1 MIFSHYQTRPLSSSN
16 ASAIMPLS
24 TDLGLTTLKA
34 ERTPEGWLLPDGQIL
49 TYTQVDLINEEE
61 NGCFSL
67 ADSELHK
74 VEAFSAITNRYY
86 SLMPT
91 PKSPTMLISGI
102 PMHRIKNTTPL
113 EDTSEK
119 IRALAK
125 PYGRILDTTTG
136 LGYTAILAA
145 RTAEEVITIEFD
157 PVVLN
162 ICRQNPWSSELFSN
176 PKIVKLVGDSYDLAD
191 QFEDEHF
198 NAVIHDP
205 PTFNLAGHLYSKAI
219 YDTFYRILK
228 ANGRLFH
235 YIGNPKSK
243 SGASVGRG
251 VVERLRQ
258 AGFKVTP
265 KPRAFGVLAEK
276 I

>member
-1 MIFSHYQTRPLSSSN
+1 
-16 ASAIMPLS
+16 MPLS
-24 TDLGLTTLKA
+24 ADLGLTTLKA
-34 ERTPEGWLLPDGQIL
+34 ERTPEGWLLPDRQIL
-49 TYTQVDLINEEE
+49 TFKHVDRINEEE
-61 NGCFSL
+61 NGCFRL
-67 ADSELHK
+67 TDNELHK

-102 PMHRIKNTTPL
+102 PMHRIKDTTPL
-113 EDTSEK
+113 EDTAEK
-119 IRALAK
+119 IKALAK
-125 PYGRILDTTTG
+125 PYGRILDTSTG

-145 RTAEEVITIEFD
+145 RTAEQVITIEFD

-162 ICRQNPWSSELFSN
+162 ICRQNPWSRELFSN
-176 PKIVKLVGDSYDLAD
+176 PKIIKLVGDSYDLAV
-191 QFEDEHF
+191 QFEDEFF
-198 NAVIHDP
+198 NAIIHDP
-205 PTFNLAGHLYSKAI
+205 PTINLAGHLYSRTI
-219 YDTFYRILK
+219 YDTFFRILK
-228 ANGRLFH
+228 SNGRLFH
-235 YIGNPKSK
+235 YIGNPESK